1 MSRHDDHPP
10 AEPRPHDEP
19 QAEAP
24 DPFLELERMFG
35 DLAGPPAS
43 APPPEPPP
51 RIEPAR
57 LEIPP
62 LLDRESEPDAP
73 DTVPSTEV
81 ESELVL
87 PAAGSTEEVETA
99 QVAPAVVELDWG
111 TTEEP
116 AVEEPI
122 AEESPAE
129 ESIAEEPIVVEPVA
143 EAHALAP
150 SVEQPAA
157 EPPSMDPAAPAVQPA
172 EAPPAPTPGA
182 LDELVSTLERQTP
195 AAFDLSLAAS
205 AATPAPVGERCILFD
220 LDGTR
225 YALQM
230 GQVVEVAEV
239 PPVTLL
245 PHVPAWL
252 LGVSNLR
259 GEILAVLDLRLF
271 LDLGPRPQSA
281 MARMLI
287 VQGDAGLYA
296 GLVVDAVHGVASVDM
311 QALQPP
317 TAPMDDPVL
326 PLLRG
331 VHQQDNRLLA
341 VLDTDRLLT
350 SDALRPFA
358 ASQAS
363 PGAAQPIYAQA
374 SSRGPSA
381 AADAAADPFPS
392 TS

>member
-1 MSRHDDHPP
+1 MSEATVPEASPPEASIQETVAAEDSPP
-10 AEPRPHDEP
+10 A
-19 QAEAP
+19 
-24 DPFLELERMFG
+24 
-35 DLAGPPAS
+35 
-43 APPPEPPP
+43 
-51 RIEPAR
+51 
-57 LEIPP
+57 
-62 LLDRESEPDAP
+62 
-73 DTVPSTEV
+73 PST
-81 ESELVL
+81 
-87 PAAGSTEEVETA
+87 
-99 QVAPAVVELDWG
+99 
-111 TTEEP
+111 
-116 AVEEPI
+116 
-122 AEESPAE
+122 
-129 ESIAEEPIVVEPVA
+129 
-143 EAHALAP
+143 P
-150 SVEQPAA
+150 S
-157 EPPSMDPAAPAVQPA
+157 
-172 EAPPAPTPGA
+172 APTPGA
-182 LDELVSTLERQTP
+182 LDDLVSALDLQTP
-195 AAFDLSLAAS
+195 TAFDLTLAAS
-205 AATPAPVGERCILFD
+205 AATPAPVGERCILFE

-239 PPVTLL
+239 PPVTPL

-259 GEILAVLDLRLF
+259 GDILAVLDLRLF
-271 LDLGPRPQSA
+271 LDLGPRPQST

-287 VQGDAGLYA
+287 VQGADGLYA

-311 QALQPP
+311 EALQPP

-331 VHQQDNRLLA
+331 IHERDNRLLA

-363 PGAAQPIYAQA
+363 PGTAQPIYAQA